1 MATSFAKASTMFAV
15 LAEKYPI
22 TQFSSGRKAGLKKN
36 NFFNDEDQTRSCVTV
51 GSLMR
56 WTSKKR
62 RKVKK
67 IWKWDKLSC
76 VGSFCQ
82 IVQRCDCADRRGICH
97 QHFKLSVLQIKFRPE
112 KAKYQAGGWK
122 VGKSRGLM
130 VKQTQYLL
138 FLPTE
143 GQTRN
148 FYFSPTH
155 LAPLGF
161 YLNFNCSPKFCFQR
175 FPFFSLLVFKVLLA
189 CGKPCQESLLCRGG
203 KPPAPKAAKAIFFD
217 DLSLLLNILLN
228 IFSTALLAV

>member
-1 MATSFAKASTMFAV
+1 MNKQK
-15 LAEKYPI
+15 EKK
-22 TQFSSGRKAGLKKN
+22 S
-36 NFFNDEDQTRSCVTV
+36 
-51 GSLMR
+51 
-56 WTSKKR
+56 
-62 RKVKK
+62 KK

-130 VKQTQYLL
+130 VKQTDTVLALPADRRSDTEFL
-138 FLPTE
+138 FLAHT
-143 GQTRN
+143 
-148 FYFSPTH
+148 

-161 YLNFNCSPKFCFQR
+161 YLNFNSSPKFCFQR

-228 IFSTALLAV
+228 IFSTALVVI